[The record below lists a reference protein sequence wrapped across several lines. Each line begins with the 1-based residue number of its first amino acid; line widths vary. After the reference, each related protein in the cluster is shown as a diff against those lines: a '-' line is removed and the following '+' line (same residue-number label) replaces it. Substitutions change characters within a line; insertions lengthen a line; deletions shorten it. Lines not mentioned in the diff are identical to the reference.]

1 MNKKIGFTIIVFS
14 FLLSSCAA
22 NNFNDR
28 KGFVE
33 ATTSALGG
41 FLGWKYSKGDILT
54 TTVGSTAGLVV
65 GKYLSEYL
73 VQDDYYFYTQETLK
87 TLEINDNNQSLA
99 TGYWKNPKSGNNGV
113 IKIKGYYGQ
122 PNCRLIEHIYINSNN
137 VAQNSYDTACREE
150 SGKWAM
156 IK

>member
-1 MNKKIGFTIIVFS
+1 MSRVLFISGRCPHSKQILMGIHQNPFFLS
-14 FLLSSCAA
+14 PFPQLLFLLI
-22 NNFNDR
+22 
-28 KGFVE
+28 
-33 ATTSALGG
+33 
-41 FLGWKYSKGDILT
+41 FL
-54 TTVGSTAGLVV
+54 LVFP
-65 GKYLSEYL
+65 
-73 VQDDYYFYTQETLK
+73 YYFYTQETLK